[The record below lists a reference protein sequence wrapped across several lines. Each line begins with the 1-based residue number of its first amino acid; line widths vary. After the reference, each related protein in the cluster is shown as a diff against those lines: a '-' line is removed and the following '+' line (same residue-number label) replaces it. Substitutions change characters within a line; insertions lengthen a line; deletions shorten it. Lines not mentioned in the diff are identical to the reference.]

1 MNLAT
6 PKATTALPPRSRP
19 GLLEQPGLW
28 DTDVLA
34 SRDEARHDA
43 TPVDQLAGFRSAI
56 VNVRL
61 ATTAVSVVLAGT
73 GFANG
78 DLSVIMASMAVVANT
93 GYRSLVP
100 LRYTGSPVDQARL
113 LGEVALYWVVLALT
127 GFWQSPL
134 VIASTATLV
143 VAGFAGGFRLALRLG
158 ASTTISLTVV
168 SLASAG
174 WTGDRMSEAV
184 QWTALLLLTAVIA
197 GYGRRISGEANRRN
211 SANLDR
217 ITQLT
222 DANTLLFNLHRMA
235 QTLPASLDRTEVL
248 NSSLTRLRGLLDFD
262 RAAIVL
268 VETTDGTWTV
278 ARRQAL
284 DIDGTIDPMT
294 LPEVARR
301 ALAGWRTA
309 RQPDDGLA
317 GRGIDPNS
325 VGGLYAPLAARSR
338 LIGLVAVESDRHVY
352 SERDRQTLHAFIEPL
367 ALAIDNASLF
377 SRLRQASVDEERSR
391 IARELHDRIGQ
402 SLAALGFGVDS
413 VVRHHAAGTDVA
425 DELTEL
431 REGVRSVTAEVRE
444 ALYDLRSD
452 VAEDKDFEHVIAE
465 FAGRVAARS
474 DLTVNIDSR
483 ATVRLPLAQEREM
496 WRIAQESVVN
506 VERHAEASS
515 ITIRWRCDADGA
527 ELEITDDGRGMDA
540 GRGRTDSYGIVG
552 MRERA
557 SSIGAS
563 LEIHSDLGEGTT
575 VRCYLSQR

>member
-6 PKATTALPPRSRP
+6 TKGTTTLPPRSRP
-19 GLLEQPGLW
+19 SLLEQPGLW

-34 SRDEARHDA
+34 SGDETRRDGA
-43 TPVDQLAGFRSAI
+43 TVDQLAGFRSAI

-61 ATTAVSVVLAGT
+61 ATTAVSVVLAGV
-73 GFANG
+73 GFASG
-78 DLSVIMASMAVVANT
+78 DLPVILASLAVVANAA
-93 GYRSLVP
+93 YRSLVP

-113 LGEVALYWVVLALT
+113 LGEVALYWVALAIT

-158 ASTTISLTVV
+158 ASTTVGLTVV
-168 SLASAG
+168 SLASTG

-235 QTLPASLDRTEVL
+235 QTMPASLDRTEVL

-262 RAAIVL
+262 RAAILL
-268 VETTDGTWTV
+268 VETTDRTWTV
-278 ARRQAL
+278 ARRQAIDL
-284 DIDGTIDPMT
+284 DGTIDPMT

-309 RQPDDGLA
+309 RQPDGGLT
-317 GRGIDPNS
+317 GRGIDPTS
-325 VGGLYAPLAARSR
+325 VGGLYAPLAARGR
-338 LIGLVAVESDRHVY
+338 LIGLVVVESSARVY
-352 SERDRQTLHAFIEPL
+352 TERDRQTLHAFIEPL

-474 DLTVNIDSR
+474 ELTVNIDSR
-483 ATVRLPLAQEREM
+483 ATSRLPLAQEREM

-506 VERHAEASS
+506 IERHADATT
-515 ITIRWRCDADGA
+515 ITIRWRCDDDGA
-527 ELEITDDGRGMDA
+527 ELEITDDGRGMEA

-563 LEIHSDLGEGTT
+563 LEINSDLGEGTT